1 MRDKKATHREFEM
14 GRVTEL
20 FVDISS
26 RYKSTTIIGRI
37 ISLATK
43 VQFTKY
49 NNTVIHTFCVDCIAH
64 EIYIKCLMLSFYY
77 MRRKMINVHVNYD
90 PMLIFHFCFPP
101 NPSFLSLLAGFG
113 AMLWCFYPQFLHMKE
128 KLSCRNGTDGC
139 CAQSRHVSDVWQ

>member
-1 MRDKKATHREFEM
+1 MSSEGLLYICESSNFAKVRFHLQCRTVNHGRTKRRHIENSRWEEL
-14 GRVTEL
+14 RVTEL
-20 FVDISS
+20 CVDISS
-26 RYKSTTIIGRI
+26 RYKSTTTIGRI

-113 AMLWCFYPQFLHMKE
+113 AML
-128 KLSCRNGTDGC
+128 
-139 CAQSRHVSDVWQ
+139 

>member
-1 MRDKKATHREFEM
+1 MQNGKSWEDKKATHREFEM

-20 FVDISS
+20 CVDISS
-26 RYKSTTIIGRI
+26 RYKSTTTIGRI
-37 ISLATK
+37 INLATK

-49 NNTVIHTFCVDCIAH
+49 NNTGIHTFCVDCIAH

-113 AMLWCFYPQFLHMKE
+113 AML
-128 KLSCRNGTDGC
+128 
-139 CAQSRHVSDVWQ
+139 